1 MILNYKRVKDKY
13 VLEVSSTLSVHYT
26 IVRQFFFFLMKQE
39 KQAKGVNKTE
49 NRQTVQNDEKY
60 LPKVYSFLI
69 FLRKNWKGC

>member
-1 MILNYKRVKDKY
+1 
-13 VLEVSSTLSVHYT
+13 
-26 IVRQFFFFLMKQE
+26 MKQE